1 MKNLINYLKAL
12 WSRVADSQSSDMR
25 HDCRRSDLRRS
36 PSGLD
41 AKWKQNPFMRF
52 AVVLTLIF
60 TIGVGNAW
68 GETITLTKTSLSLPR
83 DYASSTTSITVSNVG
98 FSYNKLAHYDGSSI
112 QSQATNGELWNTT
125 LVPGKITN
133 VSATHTGTAR
143 SSNLYWGTSAK
154 ATTNSSSVSGSFSK
168 DSPSGCFGYIYIKR
182 SSNAAYWSQ
191 VVITYTPATITLSKS
206 SITGLDYNL
215 GSGPSASQTFTVS
228 GSNIPANLTV
238 TAPTNFEVSL
248 NGSSWASSQTI
259 SVTTSGSSGG
269 TLSSTTV
276 YVRLASGKS
285 AGDYSGNV
293 SIAMAGCNTISGVN
307 PKTVAVSGT
316 VTAAACAADVVIG
329 TASLNGSF
337 NLSSV
342 GVQCASI
349 TPGSNCAVASG
360 DYGFIWY
367 EGTGNKEIGGS
378 GVTRVNNSGAYSSGA
393 FSNSLTSTFV
403 AGTTYT
409 FRAFAIN
416 GKPST
421 AYSAAVSF
429 TPYTVTFN
437 MNGHGS
443 AIAQQVV
450 NTGGTASTPSAPSA
464 TGYTFGGWYQEAEC
478 TNAVNWSST
487 ITANKNYYAKWTAKE
502 YTVTLDNE
510 SPTVSGST
518 SVTLTYNS
526 ASHAAITNP
535 TKTGYT
541 FAGWWTADNGTG
553 TEVINTSGA
562 LQASVSN
569 YTGAG
574 GIWTRD
580 NNSTTLY
587 AKWTAKS
594 FTVTWMVN
602 GESYSAGGSTSV
614 DYGSHVATL
623 PTAPTPPC
631 GNKFMGWT
639 TTNIGSVGLDKDDD
653 AAAITALNLFTTAG
667 SAPTISAEGNV
678 TYYAVFADYAE
689 K

>member
-1 MKNLINYLKAL
+1 MLVML
-12 WSRVADSQSSDMR
+12 
-25 HDCRRSDLRRS
+25 
-36 PSGLD
+36 
-41 AKWKQNPFMRF
+41 
-52 AVVLTLIF
+52 F
-60 TIGVGNAW
+60 TIGSGNAW
-68 GETITLTKTSLSLPR
+68 GAVTALTIPKAWGTSDGKSAYTEALGCSNTSCLGSDYSSAPKLKFDGQGDYIIIQIASAPAYVTFNIKGSSSGWSGTFKVQESADNKTYEDAASYTSLSN
-83 DYASSTTSITVSNVG
+83 SSTSKTVSLKASTRYIKFIFSSKTTGYNVG
-98 FSYNKLAHYDGSSI
+98 LGGVTIKARTSVTLDKNSGDADGSAVFAFN
-112 QSQATNGELWNTT
+112 ATAYESFTA
-125 LVPGKITN
+125 
-133 VSATHTGTAR
+133 ATRAGYTCTGYWTAT
-143 SSNLYWGTSAK
+143 SGGTKVLK
-154 ATTNSSSVSGSFSK
+154 ADGTYATSSVS
-168 DSPSGCFGYIYIKR
+168 
-182 SSNAAYWSQ
+182 NW
-191 VVITYTPATITLSKS
+191 L
-206 SITGLDYNL
+206 
-215 GSGPSASQTFTVS
+215 S
-228 GSNIPANLTV
+228 GSK
-238 TAPTNFEVSL
+238 
-248 NGSSWASSQTI
+248 WAKDAAT
-259 SVTTSGSSGG
+259 G
-269 TLSSTTV
+269 TL
-276 YVRLASGKS
+276 YAQWE
-285 AGDYSGNV
+285 A
-293 SIAMAGCNTISGVN
+293 
-307 PKTVAVSGT
+307 
-316 VTAAACAADVVIG
+316 AAACAADVAIG
-329 TASLNGSF
+329 TASLNGTF

-464 TGYTFGGWYQEAEC
+464 TGYTFGGWYQEAGC

-526 ASHAAITNP
+526 ASHADITNP

-553 TEVINTSGA
+553 TEVINTSGV
-562 LQASVSN
+562 LQANVSN
-569 YTGAG
+569 YTGVG

-602 GESYSAGGSTSV
+602 GVAYTTGDPSGSV
-614 DYGSHVATL
+614 DFGTHVAKL

-639 TTNIGSVGLDKDDD
+639 TTNIGSVGIDK
-653 AAAITALNLFTTAG
+653 ANTSAITALNLFTTAG
-667 SAPTISAEGNV
+667 DAPTISAEGNV
-678 TYYAVFADYAE
+678 TYYAVFADYGE
-689 K
+689 

>member
-1 MKNLINYLKAL
+1 MKKLITYLKTL
-12 WSRVADSQSSDMR
+12 WSWGLDSQRKEVGVISGEATIEHPFSTYSAPFGT
-25 HDCRRSDLRRS
+25 CWQ
-36 PSGLD
+36 PSGKLHS
-41 AKWKQNPFMRF
+41 
-52 AVVLTLIF
+52 VVRCAAMLVMLFTL
-60 TIGVGNAW
+60 GVGNAW
-68 GETITLTKTSLSLPR
+68 AVDYETVATFQSSTVVTASSYAVYQNDDWYLSKGGNNISGGFNSSNQTTIGDAFGTGATTTHKGFYIKSKNKLNNISKITFVHTAGSNNGNAKLYLAYSTNGSTWTAVTLTTGSQGMG
-83 DYASSTTSITVSNVG
+83 AGTASTTYTMEFAAIASAYFVIIVSR
-98 FSYNKLAHYDGSSI
+98 GS
-112 QSQATNGELWNTT
+112 
-125 LVPGKITN
+125 
-133 VSATHTGTAR
+133 
-143 SSNLYWGTSAK
+143 
-154 ATTNSSSVSGSFSK
+154 
-168 DSPSGCFGYIYIKR
+168 D
-182 SSNAAYWSQ
+182 
-191 VVITYTPATITLSKS
+191 
-206 SITGLDYNL
+206 
-215 GSGPSASQTFTVS
+215 
-228 GSNIPANLTV
+228 
-238 TAPTNFEVSL
+238 
-248 NGSSWASSQTI
+248 
-259 SVTTSGSSGG
+259 SSGAF
-269 TLSSTTV
+269 
-276 YVRLASGKS
+276 RLDNITATFYR
-285 AGDYSGNV
+285 A
-293 SIAMAGCNTISGVN
+293 
-307 PKTVAVSGT
+307 
-316 VTAAACAADVVIG
+316 AAACSTDVTIG

-337 NLSSV
+337 SLSSV

-464 TGYTFGGWYQEAEC
+464 TGYTFGGWYQEAGC

-541 FAGWWTADNGTG
+541 FAGWWTGDNGTG

-614 DYGSHVATL
+614 NFDSHVATL

-653 AAAITALNLFTTAG
+653 AAAITALNLFTTTG
-667 SAPTISAEGNV
+667 DAPTISAEGNV
-678 TYYAVFADYAE
+678 TYYAVFADYVE